1 MTLNLTNEERIF
13 IYDWFRNLLGQE
25 LSDKQL
31 QDLQAGKFEPFLSF
45 MTELG
50 FANYTAKF
58 RQELTACMLYQ
69 HPRLE
74 LAADYAQLFLL
85 DGQNSALPYAS
96 AYLEGDFLDQHL
108 AEMDGYLQQFKLGI
122 NKVKNEPSDHLC
134 VYLEVLIKLIETNS
148 LSQSIFIKENL
159 LSWLPSLHEK
169 TNKVKTQRQLYQ
181 TLLEW
186 LVAFLKTEIR

>member
-1 MTLNLTNEERIF
+1 MELKLTNEERIF

-31 QDLQAGKFEPFLSF
+31 RDLQVGKFEPFLSF
-45 MTELG
+45 MAELG
-50 FANYTAKF
+50 FASHTAKF
-58 RQELTACMLYQ
+58 KQELTACMLYQ

-96 AYLEGDFLDQHL
+96 AYLEGEFLDQHL
-108 AEMDGYLQQFKLGI
+108 SEMDGYLQQFKLGI

-148 LSQSIFIKENL
+148 LSQTTFIKENL
-159 LSWLPSLHEK
+159 LSWLPSLQEK
-169 TNKVKTQRQLYQ
+169 TNKVKTQRRLYQ
-181 TLLEW
+181 TLLVW
-186 LVAFLKTEIR
+186 LIAFLYTEIK